1 METFFRQ
8 INHNWELRYNTFVD
22 ELILFDPQYNSVIDK
37 RFKQESNDIVVGY
50 FGNIVI
56 YVKIEGAIKYFG
68 EELEEMSKND
78 IINKLKEFVYA

>member
-1 METFFRQ
+1 METFLKQ
-8 INHNWELRYNTFVD
+8 IDHNWELRYNTFVD
-22 ELILFDPQYNSVIDK
+22 ELILFDPRYNNVTNK
-37 RFKQESNDIVVGY
+37 YFKQESNDITVGY
-50 FGNIVI
+50 FSDNVI